1 MPLPN
6 SGAGEVQN
14 LTSVEASESDVDQ
27 FSVRIDQR
35 IGTSDQAFVRFSTFD
50 AHDLQPFGTSVQ
62 QETLIPGFGRTLSTR
77 TRNLAASYTRAIGTS
92 MLNETRFGW
101 MSVDGGQESL
111 NRGVDF
117 AGRVGLLGVT
127 RDPRDVGFPQID
139 TGGLYSAMGDPTSFV
154 FRRNEHFEIYNNFLI
169 DRGAHRLKFGA
180 YWFHLRFRPENADTA
195 RGRFLYTGRFSG
207 NPFADFLLGYPVQAR
222 SGVGGRGDEDARTNW
237 LHLYAQDDWRLRD
250 DLTLNVGLRYEINQ
264 HMRDVDNRLST
275 IDVSVPGGRYVIAS
289 DDDGNI
295 SPAARGLLPL
305 IPIPWVTS
313 AEIGWDRSLLRP
325 SKTRFAPR
333 LGFAWVPDDEGRTVV
348 RGGYGIFLNQWAY
361 SVQTAFTR
369 NLPFFFLKQVDV
381 PADRFVPS
389 FDTRTMLASDPT
401 GRIGGSIMDY
411 DFQVEYTQTWSG
423 GFQTEVLPS
432 TVFELFYMGSY
443 TIGADNS
450 TIHNVPQPGR
460 GSISA
465 RRDIPQLSGIRA
477 IRFDGKSI
485 YHAVTFKLLRR
496 LRGDLAFDVAYTL
509 SRSEDDASSPGPTA
523 FEANVPQ
530 DVRNIFPGENA
541 LSSFDHRHQF
551 VGSASYELPFQRRA
565 GGWREGVLGHWRLNA
580 IVTAQSG
587 APFTVNVTG
596 DRANIGAGP
605 AQRPDMTRDPNLP
618 GGERTVERWF
628 DTEAFALQAPFT
640 FGSAPRNPVFAPGFA
655 NVDLAVAKSWLLGN
669 GSRLEFRW
677 EIFNLL
683 NRANFDLPNRF
694 FGSPNFGRIFS
705 ALQRARDAV
714 RPALRVLGAR
724 SLRRGTCHRGLRASA
739 DSRRAREGA
748 LASRLPPEGR
758 RHAAR
763 EEARALLDAR
773 RHAGRARHGDGEAEL
788 PPGGEHGLDALRHGL
803 QAPAVRVQH
812 VAAGLGAGEQHGAD
826 VALAEL
832 AGDLACVGH
841 AERALDEDPGQQVA
855 VRRVEP
861 PDVRPLDVV
870 RHRQAPVARRE
881 PGIGAPQPRGLLV
894 RRADPLGVAHG
905 ADGQERLLRRLDGGE
920 DDAVRTHVEHLLDH
934 PDVRLELAAGGRN
947 PHDDGLA
954 RHRVARRG
962 DHAGVHEPLHPRP
975 QRADVVGA
983 VLHVEEDEVD
993 VVVGRERHGVRAR
1006 VDREP
1011 EGDLVLVEQPDEAV
1025 PSRRIRIPLSEHE
1038 RGRCGQGAGR
1048 DEGQPREGGSHGPLL
1063 GCSEHLRPEPATARE
1078 MVHDAAR
1085 ASRERFSYAGCASPS
1100 RRCGS
1105 RPACAAGGPVEAW

>member
-1 MPLPN
+1 MTAAGYAFGAGSPMRGDRRRRDRARSRRGIARIAAVLALLQAAVLPAAAQSNTGELVGVVRDESGGVLPGAEVVATHLATGFAIHRVTGTDGRFFMGSLPIGDWEVAAELPGFRRVVQTGIVVEIGRALDLEFHLDLGQITEEVTVTASTPLLQRTTAEISDVIENREVEQIPLNGRQFLQLAQLSDAVVIPPGGTRGAALQQAGPLPNVGGQRAGHNIYLLDGVKVTDELFNNLVINPSVDSIQEFKIQKSMYPPEFGGKASALINVATKSGSNRNHGSAFTFVRDERFDAHNYFDPRGEPVPPLDQGQFGGTFGGPIARDRTFVFLSYEGQRTTRSLTRTFSVPSEAVRGGDFTGHDPLCDPLTRDPGTGACGSYFAGNRIPSERVDPLARAFLERVPLPN

-14 LTSVEASESDVDQ
+14 LTSVEPSQSDIDQ

-35 IGTSDQAFVRFSTFD
+35 IGTSDQAFMRFSTFD
-50 AHDLQPFGTSVQ
+50 AYDLQPFGTSVQ

-77 TRNLAASYTRAIGTS
+77 TRNLAASYTRTIGTS

-101 MSVDGGQESL
+101 MRVNGGQEGL

-117 AGRVGLLGVT
+117 AAATGLLGVT
-127 RDPRDVGFPQID
+127 RDARDVGFPQID

-154 FRRNEHFEIYNNFLI
+154 FRRNEHFEVYNNFLI
-169 DRGAHRLKFGA
+169 DRGAHRLKFGG
-180 YWFHLRFRPENADTA
+180 YWFHLRFRPENPDTA

-207 NPFADFLLGYPVQAR
+207 NAFADFLLGHPVQGR

-237 LHLYAQDDWRLRD
+237 VHLYAQDDWRVGD

-264 HMRDVDNRLST
+264 HLRDLDNRLST

-289 DDDGNI
+289 DDEGNI
-295 SPAARGLLPL
+295 SPAAQELLPL

-325 SKTRFAPR
+325 SRTRFAPR
-333 LGFAWVPDDEGRTVV
+333 LGFAWVPDDDGRTVV

-381 PADRFVPS
+381 PAGQFVPS

-401 GRIGGSIMDY
+401 GSIGGSIMDY
-411 DFQVEYTQTWSG
+411 DFRVEYTQTWSG

-450 TIHNVPQPGR
+450 TIHNVPRPGP

-485 YHAVTFKLLRR
+485 YHAVTFKFLRR
-496 LRGDLAFDVAYTL
+496 LRGDVAFDVAYTL

-551 VGSASYELPFQRRA
+551 VGSATYELPFQRRA
-565 GGWREGVLGHWRLNA
+565 GGWREGLLGHWRLNA

-587 APFTVNVTG
+587 APFTVNVT
-596 DRANIGAGP
+596 DDHANIGAGP
-605 AQRPDMTRDPNLP
+605 AQRPDLTRDPNLP
-618 GGERTVERWF
+618 RGERTVEHWF

-640 FGSAPRNPVFAPGFA
+640 FGSAPRNPVFAPGYA
-655 NVDLAVAKSWLLGN
+655 NVDLAVAKSWGLGN

-694 FGSPNFGRIFS
+694 YGSPNFGRIFS
-705 ALQRARDAV
+705 AL
-714 RPALRVLGAR
+714 
-724 SLRRGTCHRGLRASA
+724 
-739 DSRRAREGA
+739 
-748 LASRLPPEGR
+748 
-758 RHAAR
+758 
-763 EEARALLDAR
+763 
-773 RHAGRARHGDGEAEL
+773 
-788 PPGGEHGLDALRHGL
+788 
-803 QAPAVRVQH
+803 
-812 VAAGLGAGEQHGAD
+812 
-826 VALAEL
+826 
-832 AGDLACVGH
+832 
-841 AERALDEDPGQQVA
+841 
-855 VRRVEP
+855 
-861 PDVRPLDVV
+861 
-870 RHRQAPVARRE
+870 
-881 PGIGAPQPRGLLV
+881 
-894 RRADPLGVAHG
+894 
-905 ADGQERLLRRLDGGE
+905 
-920 DDAVRTHVEHLLDH
+920 
-934 PDVRLELAAGGRN
+934 N
-947 PHDDGLA
+947 
-954 RHRVARRG
+954 
-962 DHAGVHEPLHPRP
+962 
-975 QRADVVGA
+975 
-983 VLHVEEDEVD
+983 
-993 VVVGRERHGVRAR
+993 
-1006 VDREP
+1006 
-1011 EGDLVLVEQPDEAV
+1011 
-1025 PSRRIRIPLSEHE
+1025 
-1038 RGRCGQGAGR
+1038 
-1048 DEGQPREGGSHGPLL
+1048 
-1063 GCSEHLRPEPATARE
+1063 ARE
-1078 MVHDAAR
+1078 MQFGLR
-1085 ASRERFSYAGCASPS
+1085 YAF
-1100 RRCGS
+1100 
-1105 RPACAAGGPVEAW
+1105 